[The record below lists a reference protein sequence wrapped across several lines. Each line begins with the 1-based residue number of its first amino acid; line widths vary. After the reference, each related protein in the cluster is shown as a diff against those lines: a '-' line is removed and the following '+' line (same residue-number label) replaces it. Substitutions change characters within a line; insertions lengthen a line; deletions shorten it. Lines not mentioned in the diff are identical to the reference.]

1 MGTGIISVQFEVKD
15 MKLTKGQVVYSK
27 SGHDNGLAFIIVDE
41 QDGYVF
47 LADGKLRKLEH
58 PKRKKIKHVQITN
71 FVVEDIKKKL
81 EDGSYLL
88 DADISKALKEYD
100 RR

>member
-1 MGTGIISVQFEVKD
+1 ME
-15 MKLTKGQVVYSK
+15 LTKGQVVYSK
-27 SGHDNGLAFIIVDE
+27 SGHDKGLAFIIVDVQE
-41 QDGYVF
+41 GYVI

-71 FVVEDIKKKL
+71 IVVENIKKKL

-88 DADISKALKEYD
+88 DADISKALKEYY

>member
-1 MGTGIISVQFEVKD
+1 ME
-15 MKLTKGQVVYSK
+15 LTKGQVVYSK
-27 SGHDNGLAFIIVDE
+27 SGHDKGLVFIVVDE

>member
-1 MGTGIISVQFEVKD
+1 
-15 MKLTKGQVVYSK
+15 
-27 SGHDNGLAFIIVDE
+27 VDE